1 MKNTLIKYTIMKAK
15 LPVILTAFIIG
26 FIACSAQ
33 LYAQTEQQK
42 LTATILHLDSAFW
55 NAYNNCDTAHF
66 IDFVSDDVEFYHDKG
81 GVTTNAKT
89 LIEALNKNICG
100 NAASRLRREAVAGTV
115 KVYPMQDGDK
125 IYGAIISGE
134 HNFYLT
140 PQGKPEF
147 QSGVANF
154 TQLWQLKNSVWK
166 MTRILSY
173 NHHEPEYKN
182 NRKETALSAVQL
194 DRLTGKYKSD
204 QSGVMSVVREGRLLV
219 LKGGNDNFKLYPQT
233 ATLFFTKERDLL
245 FEFISDTT
253 GKPGKMIVKE
263 RGNVADELLFVK

>member
-1 MKNTLIKYTIMKAK
+1 MKTK
-15 LPVILTAFIIG
+15 LPVIFIILI
-26 FIACSAQ
+26 IAITECSYS
-33 LYAQTEQQK
+33 YAQTEQQK

-81 GVTTNAKT
+81 GVTINAKS

-100 NAASRLRREAVAGTV
+100 SAASRLRREAIASTV

-125 IYGAIISGE
+125 TYGAIISGE
-134 HNFYLT
+134 HSFYLT
-140 PQGKPEF
+140 PQGKPES

-154 TQLWQLKNSVWK
+154 TQLWQIKNGVWK

-182 NRKETALSAVQL
+182 SRREIELPAAQL
-194 DRLTGKYKSD
+194 DRLTGKYKSA
-204 QSGVMSVVREGRLLV
+204 QSGIMSVVKEGHMLV
-219 LKGGNDNFKLYPQT
+219 LTGGGNSFKLYPQS

-245 FEFISDTT
+245 FEFINDARD
-253 GKPGKMIVKE
+253 KPAKLIVKE